1 MVQKLKESSNK
12 ILQDINQGKIFLMDA
27 ATGTFLQNNGL
38 EAGGCP
44 ELMNIE
50 SPEIISKMAHN
61 YFSSGSDIVLTN
73 TFGGTYY
80 RLKHYGLSLI
90 HI

>member
-12 ILQDINQGKIFLMDA
+12 ILQEINQGKIFLMDA

-50 SPEIISKMAHN
+50 SPETISKMAHN
-61 YFSSGSDIVLTN
+61 YCGVCIWAPKTKKTPTPILMEILVVF
-73 TFGGTYY
+73 
-80 RLKHYGLSLI
+80 
-90 HI
+90 